1 MSNFKYKVSVVIPV
15 YNCEEYLE
23 GCVKS
28 LFEQTMSQ
36 DEFQIVFVNDGSS
49 DNGGMICEKAAK
61 EHSNITYFDK
71 ENGGVSSARNK
82 GMELSQG
89 KYILFL
95 DADDTLSND
104 TLETIYA
111 FFEEH
116 YDETDLVTYKIV
128 PHRDGK
134 RLNLHYRYRILTE
147 TGIYDLNEGKNCYI
161 AQSTMNICVKNRGK
175 DNILFDTS
183 LKFHEDQKFIF
194 TTLKEKMTI
203 GYCDGPEYLYL
214 RRSDS
219 ATGSISNAY
228 YIFEDTMNMW
238 ESFFNLYPENE
249 VPAYLQAFY
258 LHDLTWKSTADV
270 LLPYH
275 YEKEKFDKSVERLL
289 ALIRRID
296 DSVIINRPA
305 MDVYHKH
312 YLLNLKGSKGVSL
325 EFDDD
330 EIQLMFDGEKI
341 HSAKKITAV
350 VNKLKV
356 KNDVLHIDAFLKS
369 PVFMYCDKPVLY
381 LTKDGKREKIELT
394 HSDHE
399 RYHAGIK
406 TSVFWR
412 FTVDIDASETKSFE
426 FEVEINGHT
435 YKLSYYYGNNCPLQ
449 RGKKRRV
456 FFNGGRCYR
465 EDNGVFNIYSDKWH
479 DSLTYRFYT
488 FLINF
493 VYYFK
498 VNPRIVYHRL
508 CADKEKRK
516 NGRIWIYLDRYGVFD
531 NAYDQFKH
539 DIKIKDGIK
548 RYYILNE
555 CDWDRLEE
563 KFEPDEREFVVKF
576 QSKKHKMLYFT
587 CEKMITSFS
596 NLSNI
601 CPFGAAAMRWYADLA
616 QFELIYLQHGILHAS
631 LKNMYAKERCVVDRV
646 VVSSNFEVENF
657 KENYGYDDRDLIK
670 SCMPRYDFIEAEG
683 TKKNR
688 IVFSPSW
695 RSNLIGPL
703 VNNSRKEMPEAF
715 MASDFYKQVNA
726 ILNSDRLH
734 KMLEENDLYLDF
746 KNHPIFK
753 CYNSLFEVKSNRI
766 CLDGFDTNMDEYR
779 LMITDYSSIVFDSVY
794 MNCPV
799 IYFVPDYDK
808 FLAGVS
814 HGYRRLDLPME
825 EGFGPF
831 TQTAD
836 ELLDRLEEYIRN
848 GFKPQPPY
856 SDRMNGFFLYKDN
869 NCRDRLY
876 EDIK

>member
-23 GCVKS
+23 GCIKS
-28 LFEQTMSQ
+28 LFEQTMPQ
-36 DEFQIVFVNDGSS
+36 EDFQIVFVNDGSS
-49 DNGGMICEKAAK
+49 DNGGKICGKAAK
-61 EHSNITYFDK
+61 KHSNITYFKK

-82 GMELSQG
+82 GMELSEG

-95 DADDTLSND
+95 DADDTLSDN
-104 TLETIYA
+104 TLEVIYN

-116 YDETDLVTYKIV
+116 YDETDLVTYKII
-128 PHRDGK
+128 PYWENK
-134 RLNLHYRYRILTE
+134 RFAMHYRYKFLNE
-147 TGIYDLNEGKNCYI
+147 SGVYDLNDEVYCYI
-161 AQSTMNICVKNRGK
+161 AQTTMNICVKNNREN
-175 DNILFDTS
+175 NILFDTS
-183 LKFHEDQKFIF
+183 LVFHEDQKYCYDIV
-194 TTLKEKMTI
+194 KEKMTI
-203 GYCDGPEYLYL
+203 GFCSEPQYLYL
-214 RRSDS
+214 RHPESTTSKRSY
-219 ATGSISNAY
+219 AY
-228 YIFEDTMNMW
+228 YIFEDTMHMW
-238 ESFFNLYPENE
+238 ESLFGEYEDA
-249 VPAYLQAFY
+249 VPPYLQSLFIN
-258 LHDLTWKSTADV
+258 DLNWKGLKDI
-270 LLPYH
+270 LIPYH
-275 YEKEKFDKSVERLL
+275 YPEAEREN
-289 ALIRRID
+289 AENRLISLISRLD
-296 DSVIINRPA
+296 DNVILKRPS

-312 YLLNLKGSKGVSL
+312 FLLKLKDSKSVDILCGEKEAS
-325 EFDDD
+325 
-330 EIQLMFDGEKI
+330 LMFDEQIIYRAAKI
-341 HSAKKITAV
+341 AAV
-350 VNKLKV
+350 VNRFKVTGNKL
-356 KNDVLHIDAFLKS
+356 HFDAFLKS
-369 PVFMYCDKPVLY
+369 PVFMYSDKPTVYIIADGERKEVEITESLY
-381 LTKDGKREKIELT
+381 DYYK
-394 HSDHE
+394 
-399 RYHAGIK
+399 AGFK
-406 TSVFWR
+406 TAKFWR
-412 FTVDIDASETKSFE
+412 IVLDIDVTETKQFE
-426 FEVEINGHT
+426 FEVEINGYY
-435 YKLSYYYGNNCPLQ
+435 YKLSYYYSNSIPLQ

-465 EDNGVFNIYSDKWH
+465 EENGVFSIYSDKWH
-479 DSLTYRFYT
+479 DSLLYRIYT

-498 VNPRIVYHRL
+498 VNPRIVYHRI
-508 CADKEKRK
+508 CGDIEIRK
-516 NGRIWIYLDRYGVFD
+516 KQRSWIYLDRYGVFD

-539 DIKIKDGIK
+539 DIKIKDGVK

-555 CDWDRLEE
+555 CDWDKLEE
-563 KFEPDEREFVVKF
+563 KFEPEERKYVVRF
-576 QSKKHKMLYFT
+576 QSHRHKMLYLS
-587 CEKMITSFS
+587 CEKLITSFS

-601 CPFGAAAMRWYADLA
+601 CPFGPAAMRWYADLA
-616 QFELIYLQHGILHAS
+616 QFETVYLQHGILHAT
-631 LKNMYAKERCVVDRV
+631 LRNMYAKERSVIDKV
-646 VVSSNFEVENF
+646 VVSSEFEVKNF
-657 KENYGYDDRDLIK
+657 VENYGYSEDDLIK

-703 VNNSRKEMPEAF
+703 VNNSREEMPDAF
-715 MASDFYKQVNA
+715 VASDFYKQVNA

-753 CYNSLFEVKSNRI
+753 CYNHLFEVKSDRI
-766 CLDGFDTNMDEYR
+766 CLDGFDTNMDEYK

-814 HGYRRLDLPME
+814 HGYRKLDLPME

-836 ELLDRLEEYIRN
+836 ELLDRLEEYIGN

-856 SDRMNGFFLYKDN
+856 SDRMNGFFLYRDN

-876 EDIK
+876 DAIK